1 MLPIATVPM
10 RAFSRIFVV
19 AALAVAVSGC
29 ANPFKKKDP
38 LPCPSAA
45 IVKDASRMVVFRPGP
60 GRDVTDIVVEARLP
74 RILVSCE
81 YNDRGV
87 EVTTVVN
94 IVAAR
99 GPADTTRRASI
110 RYFVAVINPQTQII
124 GKREFESELQFPINI
139 DRGFTSEE
147 LVQMIP
153 VGKDVAADGY
163 AIAVGFQLTR
173 EELEA
178 NRRGTGASLISPAGV
193 QPSLP
198 APAVPAADPYPQ
210 SQGKGFQ

>member
-1 MLPIATVPM
+1 MWP
-10 RAFSRIFVV
+10 FSRFFIV
-19 AALAVAVSGC
+19 AALALAVSGC

-45 IVKDASRMVVFRPGP
+45 IVKDASRKVVFRPGP

-94 IVAAR
+94 IIAAR
-99 GPADTTRRASI
+99 GPADTTRRANI

-124 GKREFESELQFPINI
+124 GKREFESELRFPINI

-153 VGKDVAADGY
+153 VGKGVAADGY

-178 NRRGTGASLISPAGV
+178 NRRGNSASLISPAGV

-198 APAVPAADPYPQ
+198 APSAPAEEAFPQ
-210 SQGKGFQ
+210 PRSPGFQ